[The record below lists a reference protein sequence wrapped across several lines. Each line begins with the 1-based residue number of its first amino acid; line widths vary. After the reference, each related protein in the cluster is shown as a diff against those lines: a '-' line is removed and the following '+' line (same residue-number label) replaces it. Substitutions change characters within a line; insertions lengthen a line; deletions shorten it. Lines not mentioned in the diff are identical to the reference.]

1 MCAYPLDEKALITV
15 DRESADVA
23 LTTPA
28 EDDDLVFSKPIP
40 GDKSMFSAFIV
51 LLQTAIGSGTLMI
64 PLCFCCGLV
73 MSLIISTFFA
83 FISWVSMH
91 FLISAGQAAKAYDYH
106 GLFDLCFGR
115 KRRWMVDMMIFLV
128 QLGALMIYCHWNGKL
143 FNRIIDVKNVILG
156 SNQFW
161 IFFITSVIVFPM
173 TILRRISALDSF
185 SAIATLCLFTLII
198 NAAYWLVK
206 DVKEFGFDPH
216 HAFRLVD
223 LSQWNVIISA
233 LAVNCMA
240 FNCHINL
247 FSCLEHLRN
256 CTARRARIT
265 GGVTIIAVFMLYNM
279 FGVVS
284 YLDKFRELEKDSAI
298 EHYDASDPMVIVA
311 TVGVIMVLLASGPL
325 VCWGARNSLISMIWK
340 DEKPSPLIWVSMG
353 FGLCA
358 VAALLAASSDDV
370 ILFFDLVGGIFC
382 PVLVLLLP
390 ALFYLKCVKN
400 RGGPIQSKFWTVLAW
415 VNMVAT
421 VISIGVCGYQAV
433 AEIAKAW
440 G

>member
-1 MCAYPLDEKALITV
+1 
-15 DRESADVA
+15 
-23 LTTPA
+23 
-28 EDDDLVFSKPIP
+28 
-40 GDKSMFSAFIV
+40 
-51 LLQTAIGSGTLMI
+51 
-64 PLCFCCGLV
+64 
-73 MSLIISTFFA
+73 
-83 FISWVSMH
+83 MH
-91 FLISAGQAAKAYDYH
+91 FLISAGKEAKAYDYH

-128 QLGALMIYCHWNGKL
+128 QLGALMIYVHWMGKL

-161 IFFITSVIVFPM
+161 IFFITAVVVFPM

-185 SAIATLCLFTLII
+185 SAIATVFLLTLII

-206 DVKEFGFDPH
+206 DVKKHGFDPEGD
-216 HAFRLVD
+216 FRWVD
-223 LSQWNVIISA
+223 LSQWNIIISA

-247 FSCLEHLRN
+247 FSCLEHLQN

-265 GGVTIIAVFMLYNM
+265 GAVTIAIVFLLYNA
-279 FGVVS
+279 FGIVS

-298 EHYDASDPMVIVA
+298 EHYDASDPMVIIA
-311 TVGVIMVLLASGPL
+311 TIGVIVVLLASGPL

-340 DEKPSPLIWVSMG
+340 DQAPSPLIWVSMG

-358 VAALLAASSDDV
+358 VASLLAASSDDV

-390 ALFYLKCVKN
+390 ALFYLKCVKD
-400 RGGPIQSKFWTVLAW
+400 RGGRVQSAFWTVLAW
-415 VNMVAT
+415 VNMVST